1 METFNVGR
9 RISSPHLGD
18 TPSADKL
25 FLHNFR
31 ESFSIC
37 LDYERPFFLSLPPP
51 RRRNFFVCVCVD
63 GHLISVTQKL
73 LTPCVHVSDT
83 FPWLTGQPRRM
94 QKRENRT
101 DKTRRSGRCTRGA
114 GLSNVGRTAPPAAQH
129 GLRMCSME
137 QFS

>member
-9 RISSPHLGD
+9 RIRSLHLGD

-37 LDYERPFFLSLPPP
+37 LDYESPFFLSL
-51 RRRNFFVCVCVD
+51 FFPLHFFLCVD
-63 GHLISVTQKL
+63 GHLISVTQML
-73 LTPCVHVSDT
+73 LTPCVHVSNT
-83 FPWLTGQPRRM
+83 FPWLTGQPKGM

-101 DKTRRSGRCTRGA
+101 DKTRRSRRCTCGA
-114 GLSNVGRTAPPAAQH
+114 GLSNMGCQALLAAQH
-129 GLRMCSME
+129 GLHMWCSPCLE